1 VECQPTKD
9 AISIVSPAP
18 LILSTL
24 PLLASRRRRVTQA
37 GIQRILKGFNAKK
50 RRRGRPRV
58 AKTSAR
64 WWSGLYRPPWSK
76 DAERLLEQCPVLLR
90 AHCCC
95 SHASYPHMT
104 KILQQ
109 QPLYQPQAL
118 AQQYMP
124 RQQVKQNLNPFP
136 NALGPAAATLAL
148 QWSRALHPH
157 LDGDSRLFFLFFCF
171 LPWSSSAIQRR
182 LYAASTP

>member
-1 VECQPTKD
+1 M
-9 AISIVSPAP
+9 
-18 LILSTL
+18 
-24 PLLASRRRRVTQA
+24 TQA
-37 GIQRILKGFNAKK
+37 GIQRIFKGFNAKK

-64 WWSGLYRPPWSK
+64 WWSGLYRPPWTK
-76 DAERLLEQCPVLLR
+76 DAARLLEQCPILLR

-109 QPLYQPQAL
+109 QPLYQPQAP

-157 LDGDSRLFFLFFCF
+157 LDGDSRLFFFIFFYF
-171 LPWSSSAIQRR
+171 FYPGQVQQYNAGFMPPAHHVRWPMHGPGQWHLGNPGN
-182 LYAASTP
+182 LYGNP